1 MNFPFFLKV
10 QGFLWPRWG
19 LEHGKTLL
27 ELLESERF
35 VSRPLLVHAFSI
47 GGYTFSQLLVHVSKD
62 TNKYQAFTKRIT
74 GQIYDSMVAG
84 SLEHMAIGELP
95 LTHTLS
101 NSCFPFLAKLI
112 IIFLLSSQVWEKLY
126 FQNVSGW

>member
-1 MNFPFFLKV
+1 M
-10 QGFLWPRWG
+10 
-19 LEHGKTLL
+19 
-27 ELLESERF
+27 
-35 VSRPLLVHAFSI
+35 SRPLLVHAFSI

-62 TNKYQAFTKRIT
+62 TNKYQAFIKRIT

-84 SLEHMAIGELP
+84 SLEHMAIGELQ

>member
-1 MNFPFFLKV
+1 M

-62 TNKYQAFTKRIT
+62 TDKYQAFTERIT

-95 LTHTLS
+95 LTHTFS
-101 NSCFPFLAKLI
+101 SSCFPFLAKLI